1 MRVSDDLIRNA
12 QLGNSEAFSELYEA
26 YQEIILVYCK
36 SLVRDKERA
45 EELAQD
51 TWVQALKSIG
61 ETGPD
66 LKISGWLHRI
76 AHNKCLDE
84 LRRRNRIGFV
94 PLEFVDPETG
104 SMEEPSVPETSPSL
118 GILLATLPVA
128 ERNVLLLRFEDR
140 LSLSEISR
148 TLGLSL
154 SNVRKLLRSGV
165 AGAGALLKE

>member
-1 MRVSDDLIRNA
+1 LRIGEDLIRRA
-12 QLGNSEAFSELYEA
+12 QLGDSEAFSEVYRA

-36 SLVRDKERA
+36 SVVKDKERA

-104 SMEEPSVPETSPSL
+104 GMDGPSVPATSPSL
-118 GILLATLPVA
+118 ATLLETLPEA
-128 ERNVLLLRFEDR
+128 EKNVLLLRFEQR
-140 LSLSEISR
+140 LSMSEIAW

-154 SNVRKLLRSGV
+154 STARKLLRTGV
-165 AGAGALLKE
+165 MNAGALLKD

>member
-1 MRVSDDLIRNA
+1 MRVSDDLIRSA
-12 QLGNSEAFSELYEA
+12 QLGDSEAFSELYVA

-36 SLVRDKERA
+36 SVVKDKERA

-66 LKISGWLHRI
+66 LKVSGWLHRI

-104 SMEEPSVPETSPSL
+104 SFEGPSVPATSPSL
-118 GILLATLPVA
+118 ATLLEVLPEA
-128 ERNVLLLRFEDR
+128 ERNVLLLRFEQR
-140 LSLSEISR
+140 LSMSEIAW

>member
-1 MRVSDDLIRNA
+1 LRIGEDLIRQA
-12 QLGNSEAFSELYEA
+12 QLGDSEAFSHVYEA

-36 SLVRDKERA
+36 SLLRDKERA
-45 EELAQD
+45 EEIAQD
-51 TWVQALKSIG
+51 TWLQALKSIG

-104 SMEEPSVPETSPSL
+104 GMDGPSVPATSPSL
-118 GILLATLPVA
+118 ATLLETLPEA
-128 ERNVLLLRFEDR
+128 EKNVLLLRFEQR
-140 LSLSEISR
+140 LSMSEIAW
-148 TLGLSL
+148 TFGLSL
-154 SNVRKLLRSGV
+154 STARKLLRTGI
-165 AGAGALLKE
+165 AKAGALLKD